1 MKIIKWTARYL
12 NTPTVVRYCKHCGT
26 KTAFASSGLFRV
38 NAQQK
43 ALDIWLI
50 YKCITCDTTWNQSI
64 YSRVNPH
71 SLAPALLH
79 GFHTNDSKLAMQYA
93 TDSSLAK
100 RNGAELGIPEVE
112 LIGEQPELA
121 EATQIHLLAEWPSEH
136 RAAAAIR
143 SKLGLS
149 RTEFDRYCE
158 TGKIN
163 CVSGQN
169 LKKCK
174 LSGTIIIEIR

>member
-1 MKIIKWTARYL
+1 MKNVIWTARYL
-12 NTPTVVRYCKHCGT
+12 STPTAVRYCKHCGA
-26 KTAFASSGLFRV
+26 KTTFASSGLFRV

-50 YKCITCDTTWNQSI
+50 FKCAKCDTTWNLTLF
-64 YSRVNPH
+64 SRVNPH
-71 SLAPALLH
+71 CLSPNLLQ
-79 GFHTNDSKLAMQYA
+79 GFHANDFELAMQYA
-93 TDSSLAK
+93 TDAALIK

-112 LIGEQPELA
+112 ILGEEIDLTEPIHIEL
-121 EATQIHLLAEWPSEH
+121 TAEWPSEYKT
-136 RAAAAIR
+136 AAALR

-149 RTEFDRYCE
+149 RAEFERLCE
-158 TGKIN
+158 SGKIV